1 MPTTYSVLVSSV
13 IETAE
18 NTDTAFLEE
27 IPGMVDRAQ
36 YRIARDLDTYGFVA
50 YTTVTGTTGNPFL
63 AKPSAALVPKSL
75 YTVVSGVRSPLY
87 LKTDEYINEYWPDRT
102 SVGNPKYYA
111 NWGFNTWLIAPA
123 PSATTVFEISYV
135 AVPTSLTSAVPTNW
149 ITDYAPDALF
159 YETMAEANRFMKNW
173 GAAREWEDKYNQS
186 IAMLRNEAR
195 RNRRDDQTFNQSPAG
210 GDNVL
215 EPNGN

>member
-1 MPTTYSVLVSSV
+1 MATTYTVLVSSV

-18 NTDTAFLEE
+18 NTDTAFIAE
-27 IPGMVDRAQ
+27 IPGFVSRAQ
-36 YRIARDLDTYGFVA
+36 YRIARDLDTYGFVS
-50 YTTVTGTTGNPFL
+50 YTTVTGTNGNPFL

-75 YTVVSGVRSPLY
+75 YTIVSGTRYPLY
-87 LKTDEYINEYWPDRT
+87 LKTDEYINEYWPQRT

-111 NWGFNTWLIAPA
+111 NWGFDKWLVAPA
-123 PSATTVFEISYV
+123 PSATTIFEISYV
-135 AVPTSLTSAVPTNW
+135 AVPTSLTSASTTNW
-149 ITDYAPDALF
+149 ITDYASDALF

-195 RNRRDDQTFNQSPAG
+195 RTRRDDQTFNQSPVG
-210 GDNVL
+210 GDNL
-215 EPNGN
+215 LDPNGS